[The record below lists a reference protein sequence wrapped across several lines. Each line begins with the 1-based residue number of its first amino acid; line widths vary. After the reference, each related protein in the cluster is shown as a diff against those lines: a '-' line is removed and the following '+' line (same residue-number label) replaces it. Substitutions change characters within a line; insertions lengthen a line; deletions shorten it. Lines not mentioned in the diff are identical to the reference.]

1 MIHTSYNGY
10 GPRNFIEERLIIN
23 RLVSTSDIDI
33 DIRWRLTVTVSEN
46 KASFCFVRRNAEF
59 NLPIERYDAILVA
72 VSRTF
77 SICVVS
83 SEAPNE
89 NGIRKQVHD

>member
-1 MIHTSYNGY
+1 
-10 GPRNFIEERLIIN
+10 
-23 RLVSTSDIDI
+23 
-33 DIRWRLTVTVSEN
+33 VSEN